1 MALVLADRVQET
13 TTTTGTGTITLAGA
27 VVGYQSF
34 SVIGNGN
41 TTYYCVTSG
50 ANWEVGIGTYT
61 ASGTTLA
68 RTTILTSSAAGAA
81 ITLAGT
87 SVVFCVYPA
96 GKSVYAQTDDS
107 VWVGGTPDYATS
119 TGNFNVITP
128 DGGTGALI
136 SVIDNSGTSAIAG
149 ATFYAGPT
157 GGTGAA
163 NAAYY
168 LDKATNKFQ
177 FQDAASTT
185 ALTCE
190 FGFNTYKFLSSG
202 GAGTHQATLTS
213 AGLKILGTSAAATA
227 KLQLPAGTA
236 AANGAPLKFTSGTNL
251 TAIETGVVE
260 YDGTIM
266 TATSNTNFKRATIP
280 LMNYTSGVGSS
291 LTAGAET
298 TSALLLPTANDTITL
313 SVGTYLLD
321 LACTFTR
328 GTVSTTSAQAR
339 INILGG
345 GTAVGTFSGMAIS
358 SIIAGGASSNFSF
371 SAVNINSNNL
381 VTAASTTVSGVYT
394 ITLKGVMKI
403 TTAGTIIPS
412 YTLSAILVSA
422 GTATVPAVLYFTLQ
436 QMDSQSATNFGPA
449 GTGWG

>member
-1 MALVLADRVQET
+1 MALVVADRVQET

-27 VVGYQSF
+27 VSGFQSF
-34 SVIGNGN
+34 ATIGDAN

-50 ANWEVGIGTYT
+50 SNWEVGIGTYT

-68 RTTILTSSAAGAA
+68 RTTILASSAAGAA

-87 SVVFCVYPA
+87 SNVFCVYPA
-96 GKSVYAQTDDS
+96 SKAVYAQDDDS
-107 VWVGGTPDYATS
+107 VWVGGTPDYVLGGGAFTVITNTGATGATS
-119 TGNFNVITP
+119 SVVDTSGASAFAVQQFYAGDTA
-128 DGGTGALI
+128 GTGAI
-136 SVIDNSGTSAIAG
+136 
-149 ATFYAGPT
+149 
-157 GGTGAA
+157 
-163 NAAYY
+163 AAYY
-168 LDKATNKFQ
+168 LSKSNNKFS
-177 FQDAASTT
+177 FIDAASTT

-190 FGFNTYKFLSSG
+190 FGFDTYKFLSANG
-202 GAGTHQATLTS
+202 GGTHQATLTS

-236 AANGAPLKFTSGTNL
+236 AVSGAPLKFTSGTNL
-251 TAIETGVVE
+251 TTPEAGVME
-260 YDGTIM
+260 YNGSILYGTP
-266 TATSNTNFKRATIP
+266 NTNFNRATIP
-280 LMNYTSGVGSS
+280 LMNYTSGVGVS
-291 LTAGAET
+291 LTAGSET
-298 TSALLLPTANDTITL
+298 TSQLLLPTANDRITL
-313 SVGTYLLD
+313 PVGTYLLD

-371 SAVNINSNNL
+371 NAANINSNNL

-412 YTLSAILVSA
+412 YTLSANLASA

-436 QMDSQSATNFGPA
+436 QMDSQSATTFGPA